1 MIYNIGRENKIRI
14 LGQTFVKNNIWECHL
29 TITGKTKELTEQVE
43 LNKEQMSK
51 KSIMLKLIGIK
62 NVINMSGM
70 FSGCYSLNNLPD
82 ISKWKTSKLTYYTY
96 YNDMFNECKKIK
108 QTPKM
113 K

>member
-1 MIYNIGRENKIRI
+1 
-14 LGQTFVKNNIWECHL
+14 
-29 TITGKTKELTEQVE
+29 
-43 LNKEQMSK
+43 MSK
-51 KSIMLKLIGIK
+51 KSIMLKLIDIK
-62 NVINMSGM
+62 NVINMSDM
-70 FSGCYSLNNLPD
+70 FSGCYSLNNLPDISKWNIQNVTNMSYMFCDCSSLNNLPD